1 MKLIDLFVKIANG
14 EKIPD
19 IIEFHGRIFR
29 KNGKEYNY
37 YCAEEE
43 KILEEFF
50 IFEELN
56 DEVEIIEEDKE
67 IEEIERHMISQNYV
81 IEDEKAPMK
90 ERMGVI
96 RELIYKN
103 STEINI
109 VKDKINELVRELNEL
124 KKGK

>member
-56 DEVEIIEEDKE
+56 DEVE
-67 IEEIERHMISQNYV
+67 V
-81 IEDEKAPMK
+81 IEDIPKK
-90 ERMGVI
+90 I
-96 RELIYKN
+96 ELDHFKSI
-103 STEINI
+103 E
-109 VKDKINELVRELNEL
+109 EL
-124 KKGK
+124 KEQVDSWIENDEIYWTRWFGLYDLKKLIDMINGE